1 MKDMSWQSFISWKYH
16 SLIRERLFPA
26 LHAES
31 SEAADPN
38 CDHSSSEW
46 ASFPFTRF
54 CGKYM
59 GRAHSLDNLFSEQ
72 PAHSSVWACLANGSE
87 HIQPFNYDRPT
98 KFYIYLFTMISP
110 FAVL

>member
-1 MKDMSWQSFISWKYH
+1 MKDVSSQSFIKYH
-16 SLIRERLFPA
+16 SVICERLFHA

-54 CGKYM
+54 FGEYM
-59 GRAHSLDNLFSEQ
+59 GQAHSVDKLSSERAR
-72 PAHSSVWACLANGSE
+72 PILALG
-87 HIQPFNYDRPT
+87 P
-98 KFYIYLFTMISP
+98 
-110 FAVL
+110 V

>member
-16 SLIRERLFPA
+16 SLIRERLFPT

-54 CGKYM
+54 FGKYM
-59 GRAHSLDNLFSEQ
+59 GQ
-72 PAHSSVWACLANGSE
+72 G
-87 HIQPFNYDRPT
+87 PFTRQT
-98 KFYIYLFTMISP
+98 
-110 FAVL
+110 V